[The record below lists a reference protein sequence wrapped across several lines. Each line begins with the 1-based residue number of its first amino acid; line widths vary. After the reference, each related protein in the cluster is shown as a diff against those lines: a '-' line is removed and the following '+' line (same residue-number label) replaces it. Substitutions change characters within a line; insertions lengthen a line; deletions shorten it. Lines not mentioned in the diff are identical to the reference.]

1 MRFSENLKVLRKNNG
16 MTQKEL
22 SQALG
27 VALSTV
33 AMWET
38 GNRKPD
44 LEMLQHIAKYFNVS
58 VDTLFMENAELREM
72 LRTRPEV
79 KMLFSASKNA
89 SKEDIERTVAII
101 EALKQ
106 NKR

>member
-44 LEMLQHIAKYFNVS
+44 LETFRAMILRNWRKRFVVCS
-58 VDTLFMENAELREM
+58 MEQS
-72 LRTRPEV
+72 TT
-79 KMLFSASKNA
+79 S
-89 SKEDIERTVAII
+89 
-101 EALKQ
+101 
-106 NKR
+106 

>member
-38 GNRKPD
+38 GNRK
-44 LEMLQHIAKYFNVS
+44 QIGRAHV
-58 VDTLFMENAELREM
+58 
-72 LRTRPEV
+72 
-79 KMLFSASKNA
+79 
-89 SKEDIERTVAII
+89 
-101 EALKQ
+101 
-106 NKR
+106 

>member
-1 MRFSENLKVLRKNNG
+1 MRFSENLKVLRKNSG

-44 LEMLQHIAKYFNVS
+44 LEMLQHIAKYFNGLLLYIG
-58 VDTLFMENAELREM
+58 TLL
-72 LRTRPEV
+72 
-79 KMLFSASKNA
+79 
-89 SKEDIERTVAII
+89 
-101 EALKQ
+101 
-106 NKR
+106 